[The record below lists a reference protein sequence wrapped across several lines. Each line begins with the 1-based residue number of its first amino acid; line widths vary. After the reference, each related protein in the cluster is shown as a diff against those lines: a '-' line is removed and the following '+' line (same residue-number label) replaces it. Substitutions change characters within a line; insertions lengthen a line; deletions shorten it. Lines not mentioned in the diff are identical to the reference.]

1 MKLTKKLLCALLALF
16 VMTLC
21 GCDGRIKGEVLYS
34 NENYE
39 IIKSGEVCYLQ
50 FQKDK
55 YFGGKNEG
63 AMSVKEYPEFRTISE
78 MREGVIKGNFTE
90 DELRTLQNDAFKNG
104 GSLPI
109 RGLDDYYEFTLP
121 ADVYISRYNWYGSSY
136 DAVYTYNGDFECG
149 GIVLYDYEGYEKML
163 DEYNKVFER
172 VASRYDFREI
182 WRGTDPIT
190 GEQALHYSNSAGSW
204 TISLYTI
211 RAGGKTLHIKETWA
225 GPCPYVE
232 ENCDE
237 AIYGG
242 HIMSM
247 RIIGEENG
255 VYFWYNL
262 GNMSE
267 RPSAEWLMSFGLT
280 PYVETETE

>member
-1 MKLTKKLLCALLALF
+1 MKCAKKLFCALLALLI
-16 VMTLC
+16 VALC

-78 MREGVIKGNFTE
+78 MREGVIKGDFTE
-90 DELRTLQNDAFKNG
+90 NELRTLQNDASKNG
-104 GSLPI
+104 GVLPM
-109 RGLDDYYEFTLP
+109 RSLDDFYEFTFP
-121 ADVYISRYNWYGSSY
+121 NDIYVSGYIWYGSYYS
-136 DAVYTYNGDFECG
+136 AVYSYNGGSG
-149 GIVLYDYEGYEKML
+149 GFTLSNYESHAKKL
-163 DEYNKVFER
+163 DEYNKTFER
-172 VASRYDFREI
+172 VASRNDFQEI
-182 WRGTDPIT
+182 WRGTDPVT

-204 TISLYTI
+204 TMSLYTI
-211 RAGGKTLHIKETWA
+211 RSGGKTLHIKETWA

-237 AIYGG
+237 ASSGG
-242 HIMSM
+242 HIMTM
-247 RIIGEENG
+247 KIYGEENG

-267 RPSAEWLMSFGLT
+267 RPSAEWLMSFGLK

>member
-1 MKLTKKLLCALLALF
+1 MKCTKKFFCVLLALLI
-16 VMTLC
+16 VALC
-21 GCDGRIKGEVLYS
+21 GCDGRIRGEVLYS

-39 IIKSGEVCYLQ
+39 IIQSGEVCYLQ

-55 YFGGKNEG
+55 YFGGTSG
-63 AMSVKEYPEFRTISE
+63 DGMSVKEYPTFRTISE
-78 MREGVIKGNFTE
+78 MREGVIKGDFTE
-90 DELRTLQNDAFKNG
+90 NELRTLQNDAFKHG
-104 GSLPI
+104 GALPVTDLNNLYEITVPSNASI
-109 RGLDDYYEFTLP
+109 RCY
-121 ADVYISRYNWYGSSY
+121 VWYGGYYAAIFSHGNSEQS
-136 DAVYTYNGDFECG
+136 F
-149 GIVLYDYEGYEKML
+149 IIQDYESHIDLL
-163 DEYNKVFER
+163 DEDNKTFER
-172 VASRYDFREI
+172 VASRYDFQEI
-182 WRGTDPIT
+182 WRGTDTVT

-242 HIMSM
+242 HIMKM

-255 VYFWYNL
+255 EYFWYNL

-280 PYVETETE
+280 PYEETETE